1 MRKRGQ
7 LDNNEELVV
16 FADKLEKACIDTI
29 ESGKMTGDLSRI
41 STLENKETLD
51 SEEFIKAI
59 RATLEKLL

>member
-1 MRKRGQ
+1 
-7 LDNNEELVV
+7 
-16 FADKLEKACIDTI
+16 
-29 ESGKMTGDLSRI
+29 MTGDLSRI